1 VGIVGK
7 DQVDTDSELG
17 DVLRCDLLDCEPWT
31 AGDNSWIDML
41 GLGGGRIRTYPLHS
55 IHEGVIL
62 ANLGSRCWWRLRGLR
77 PWMFFDALQS
87 QCSWNE
93 HGAERGVPS
102 EALSGCSIAKW
113 SCRVIVAA
121 RLLEA
126 RAHVIA
132 DFQTTGPRKLTQRSP
147 SKSHNAFYSNTLPA
161 TMPKEKNYNPVQDH
175 KKAEKQKQIKKQK
188 ATVQAQRNEKLARRN
203 PNRLQRDIDNLKEA
217 DQSGGLRPHD
227 RQRLSELEKDLAAV
241 NKARAALGDKAPQ
254 FKPERER
261 RDDGGG
267 DRGGR
272 GGHRGGGGVL
282 GKRTRDGQRKDE
294 DSSDTDA
301 DVKNIPMPRDTP
313 PPIPHKHN
321 QQSQA
326 EDAQPAPK
334 PKKAQIVYEAAPQ
347 IRDFLKEATKFMPTA
362 VANKMKMAKGEG
374 PQGKLLEPEEFD
386 KLQDEGY
393 MAKKK
398 PGEVRTQG
406 TSMAEDIEQAAEAAV
421 QEAEFDMM
429 AAEAGGDIQGI
440 GSEAAVA
447 ENILRHVEIE
457 EVVDEDL

>member
-1 VGIVGK
+1 
-7 DQVDTDSELG
+7 
-17 DVLRCDLLDCEPWT
+17 
-31 AGDNSWIDML
+31 
-41 GLGGGRIRTYPLHS
+41 
-55 IHEGVIL
+55 
-62 ANLGSRCWWRLRGLR
+62 
-77 PWMFFDALQS
+77 
-87 QCSWNE
+87 
-93 HGAERGVPS
+93 
-102 EALSGCSIAKW
+102 
-113 SCRVIVAA
+113 
-121 RLLEA
+121 
-126 RAHVIA
+126 
-132 DFQTTGPRKLTQRSP
+132 
-147 SKSHNAFYSNTLPA
+147 
-161 TMPKEKNYNPVQDH
+161 MPKEKNYNPVQDH

-203 PNRLQRDIDNLKEA
+203 PNRLQRDIDNLKET
-217 DQSGGLRPHD
+217 DQSGGLRPHE

-272 GGHRGGGGVL
+272 GGRGGHRGGGVL

-313 PPIPHKHN
+313 PPIPHEYN
-321 QQSQA
+321 PQSQG
-326 EDAQPAPK
+326 EDAVPPPE
-334 PKKAQIVYEAAPQ
+334 PKKSQLVYEAAPQ
-347 IRDFLKEATKFMPTA
+347 VRDFLKEATKFMPTA

-393 MAKKK
+393 MAKKPAQGRDEK
-398 PGEVRTQG
+398 AEDFLREPG
-406 TSMAEDIEQAAEAAV
+406 TSTAEEIEQAAEAAV
-421 QEAEFDMM
+421 QEAEFEMM
-429 AAEAGGDIQGI
+429 AAEAEGDIHGI

>member
-1 VGIVGK
+1 M
-7 DQVDTDSELG
+7 
-17 DVLRCDLLDCEPWT
+17 
-31 AGDNSWIDML
+31 A
-41 GLGGGRIRTYPLHS
+41 
-55 IHEGVIL
+55 
-62 ANLGSRCWWRLRGLR
+62 
-77 PWMFFDALQS
+77 
-87 QCSWNE
+87 
-93 HGAERGVPS
+93 
-102 EALSGCSIAKW
+102 
-113 SCRVIVAA
+113 
-121 RLLEA
+121 
-126 RAHVIA
+126 
-132 DFQTTGPRKLTQRSP
+132 
-147 SKSHNAFYSNTLPA
+147 
-161 TMPKEKNYNPVQDH
+161 KEKNYNPVQDH

-217 DQSGGLRPHD
+217 DQSGGLRPHE

-272 GGHRGGGGVL
+272 GGHRGGGVL

-313 PPIPHKHN
+313 PPIPHKYN
-321 QQSQA
+321 RQSQD
-326 EDAQPAPK
+326 EDAPPAPE

-347 IRDFLKEATKFMPTA
+347 VRDFLKEATKFMPTA
-362 VANKMKMAKGEG
+362 VANRMKMAKGEG

-398 PGEVRTQG
+398 PAQESDEKAEEFLRNQG
-406 TSMAEDIEQAAEAAV
+406 TSMAEEIEQAAEAAV
-421 QEAEFDMM
+421 QEAEFEMM
-429 AAEAGGDIQGI
+429 AAEAAGDIQGI
-440 GSEAAVA
+440 SSEAAVA

-457 EVVDEDL
+457 EVVDKDY